1 MNTQKDARGMEHAIS
16 RTLRAG
22 VLTGAAV
29 TLFGLILYL
38 VTGRSGYPGASFPTT
53 LPAILAGVLALKPY
67 AVILLGLF
75 ILILTPV
82 LRVGLSVFLFL
93 HEKDMRFA
101 RITALVFAILI
112 VSFLLGTV
120 E

>member
-1 MNTQKDARGMEHAIS
+1 MNEPEKKHGMERAIS

-22 VLTGAAV
+22 VLTSAAV
-29 TLFGLILYL
+29 TLTGLLLFLI
-38 VTGRSGYPGASFPTT
+38 TGQSGYPGGSFPTT
-53 LPAILAGVLALKPY
+53 PLPILAGVLALKPY

-82 LRVGLSVFLFL
+82 LRVGLSIFLFL
-93 HEKDMRFA
+93 HEKDVTFA
-101 RITALVFAILI
+101 RITALVFTILI